1 MIIRPP
7 ASPTWLLAPLLLT
20 LAGCGLGDG
29 DAGKDAA
36 AGQVLPGTIS
46 DGMVPLDSVRSQ
58 GPLAP
63 QPGQGSATDSASDA
77 ADAAAEPTDAASTA
91 APGEGGEG
99 ASSGAAAP
107 AAGPAPANT
116 PAARPAPRPAAE

>member
-1 MIIRPP
+1 MTIRPP
-7 ASPTWLLAPLLLT
+7 ASPAWLLAPLLLT
-20 LAGCGLGDG
+20 LAGCDLGG
-29 DAGKDAA
+29 GNAGKDAA

-46 DGMVPLDSVRSQ
+46 DAMVPLDSVRSQ

-77 ADAAAEPTDAASTA
+77 ADAAAEPTDAASAA

-99 ASSGAAAP
+99 ASSGAPAP
-107 AAGPAPANT
+107 AGGPAPAAT
-116 PAARPAPRPAAE
+116 QAARPAPRPAAE